1 MLSAQLKEAQ
11 RLVETGRL
19 PAARIAAQD
28 VLSRR
33 PELAEAWLLL
43 ALIEQRLQDH
53 EAMLVAARHAARLQL
68 ESVPAGQKLAE
79 ALLLCGFGEEA
90 RGLLRTLEARVQ
102 RDARALTAVA
112 GLYASANAHL
122 DRLRCAQQALRLAPT
137 DLTLLEDLSA
147 DIVASGLCDHE
158 RLTTLPL
165 SSGMRYFRSELDE
178 HILRSACPAGVCHPI
193 AVAAGAIR

>member
-19 PAARIAAQD
+19 PAARIAVQD

-33 PELAEAWLLL
+33 PELAEVWLLL
-43 ALIEQRLQDH
+43 ALTEQRLQDH
-53 EAMLVAARHAARLQL
+53 EAMLVAARHAVRLQP

-90 RGLLRTLEARVQ
+90 RGLLRKLEARVQ
-102 RDARALTAVA
+102 SDARALTAVA

-122 DRLRCAQQALRLAPT
+122 DRLRCAQQARRLAPT
-137 DLTLLEDLSA
+137 DLTLL
-147 DIVASGLCDHE
+147 ASLAAAE
-158 RLTTLPL
+158 TTCGAAHHP
-165 SSGMRYFRSELDE
+165 
-178 HILRSACPAGVCHPI
+178 HPA
-193 AVAAGAIR
+193 